1 MKTTLLLLSIIFSAS
16 AIAAEE
22 VNVYS
27 YRKPVLIQPMFDAF
41 TDTTGIKVNVVHAK
55 KGLIERLKR
64 EDRNTPADLV
74 LTVGFGRLEDLKQAG
89 LTQAVQSASLESN
102 IPAYARDKNNFWY
115 GLTERARFI
124 VVSKDRVKPGEIK
137 RYEDLTDP
145 KWKGRI
151 CTRSGKNAYMTS
163 LTATMITHLGVDGA
177 EKWLSGLK
185 NNLARK
191 PQGNDRAQVKAIKE
205 GVCDVAIINHYY
217 MQKMIKDEEQKTWAD
232 AINVVFPNQEDRGT
246 HTNIS
251 GMTMTLHAKNKTNA
265 LKLMEFLASNKAQDM
280 FTQIN
285 GEYPVNPDIELADS
299 LKPWGNFK
307 KDTIGFDE
315 IAKHRSEAVKMT
327 DRVAY
332 DG

>member
-1 MKTTLLLLSIIFSAS
+1 MKSTFFILSIIFSLS

-41 TDTTGIKVNVVHAK
+41 TQSTGIKVNAVHAK
-55 KGLIERLKR
+55 KGLLERLKR
-64 EDRNTPADLV
+64 EGKNTPADVV

-89 LTQAVQSASLESN
+89 LTQAVASPYLEAG
-102 IPAYARDKNNFWY
+102 IPAYARDKDNFWY
-115 GLTERARFI
+115 GLTERARFF

-137 RYEDLTDP
+137 TYEDLTDP

-151 CTRSGKNAYMTS
+151 CTRSGKNAYMVS
-163 LTATMITHLGVDGA
+163 LTATMITHLGIAEA
-177 EKWLSGLK
+177 EKWLTGVK

-217 MQKMIKDEEQKTWAD
+217 MQKMLKDEKQKAWAN
-232 AINVVFPNQEDRGT
+232 AVNVVFPNQDDRGT

-251 GMTMTLHAKNKTNA
+251 GMAMTLHAKNKANA
-265 LKLMEFLASNKAQDM
+265 LKLMEFLGGDEAQNM

-285 GEYPVNPDIELADS
+285 GEYPVKSGIELADS

-307 KDTIGFDE
+307 KDTIGFDK
-315 IAKHRSEAVKMT
+315 IAKNRNEAVKMT
-327 DRVAY
+327 DRVSY
-332 DG
+332 DR